1 MRLLCSIATLC
12 ALAVGGQAMELPDC
26 LLIHGSPDSC
36 SPIVACMPGE
46 GTYLVG
52 RAIGWDE
59 GTLSGVTNDDTSCIG
74 TWRVTGLGVGLA
86 RFACDDGME
95 GRLVYYYK
103 DGETGTTHGRGLVSG
118 FGHIEAWSGH
128 NIDQFLDDS
137 GRRVDGELMCGTTPM
152 LISRLQATSSAKSA
166 WMKRLSQ

>member
-1 MRLLCSIATLC
+1 MRLLYSIAAISLMTQAAP
-12 ALAVGGQAMELPDC
+12 ALDLPDC
-26 LLIHGSPDSC
+26 PLIPGSPDSC

-52 RAIGWDE
+52 RAVGWDE
-59 GTLSGVTNDDTSCIG
+59 GTLSGVTNTGTSCIG

-95 GRLVYYYK
+95 GRLVYYYQ

-118 FGHIEAWSGH
+118 FGQLEAWSGH
-128 NIDQFLDDS
+128 NIDQFLDAS
-137 GRRVDGELMCGTTPM
+137 GRRVDGELMCGATPM
-152 LISRLQATSSAKSA
+152 LLSRL
-166 WMKRLSQ
+166 